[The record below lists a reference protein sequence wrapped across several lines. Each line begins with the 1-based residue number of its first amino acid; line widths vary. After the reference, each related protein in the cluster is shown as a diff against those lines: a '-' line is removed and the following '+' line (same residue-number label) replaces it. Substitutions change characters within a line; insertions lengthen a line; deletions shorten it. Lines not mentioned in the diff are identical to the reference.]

1 MKKYFFAFIFIAL
14 FIVSSCNYIEE
25 RSTPNVKTLHPLQ
38 KNEIT
43 TVAILPFK
51 NKSEKKGAEEILR
64 KCFFTNFSAKGY
76 NLLKPEEV
84 DERLNLAAIDLSNLD
99 NEDVYKVGR
108 IVKADAVIFG
118 TVTKCTKK
126 FFGVYSQVVLGA
138 EMKMVDVKSSKVIW
152 QAEHTEKTH
161 SDAIPVSP
169 FSIPEAVVDSSMNV
183 REKVITDTA
192 DRLVKKFI
200 ISIPS
205 KDFSSPINAS
215 VISIK
220 PIDTSM
226 GVYYRVQN
234 GDTLQGISVKFYDD
248 MSRTEDISNA
258 NNGVSNETLRA
269 GQELIIPDM
278 PIIGNIEE
286 IQQINKKKYK
296 KTVYRVKWGD
306 SLYNIASKVFRD
318 GKRWTII
325 YDANKSEIRDIKDLP
340 VGQVLI
346 IPLTTPKTDSF
357 KRDL

>member
-1 MKKYFFAFIFIAL
+1 MKKTLFAFIAL
-14 FIVSSCNYIEE
+14 FIVASCNYIEE
-25 RSTPNVKTLHPLQ
+25 RSAPNVKTLQPLQ

-84 DERLNLAAIDLSNLD
+84 DERLKLAAIDLSNID
-99 NEDVYKVGR
+99 SEDVYKVGK

-118 TVTKCTKK
+118 AVTKCSKN

-138 EMKMVDVKSSKVIW
+138 EMKMVDVRSSKIIW
-152 QAEHTEKTH
+152 QAEHIEKTH
-161 SDAIPVSP
+161 SDAIPLSP

-192 DRLVKKFI
+192 DRLVRKFMT
-200 ISIPS
+200 SIPT
-205 KDFSSPINAS
+205 KNFSSSINAN

-220 PIDTSM
+220 SSGSSM
-226 GVYYRVQN
+226 DVYYRVQD
-234 GDTLQGISVKFYDD
+234 GDILSGISVKFYDD

-258 NNGVSNETLRA
+258 NNGVSNGTLSA
-269 GQELIIPDM
+269 GQELLIPDM

-286 IQQINKKKYK
+286 TQQINKKKYK

-306 SLYNIASKVFRD
+306 SLYNIASKVFCD
-318 GKRWTII
+318 GKKWTII

-346 IPLTTPKTDSF
+346 IPLITPKTDSF